1 MHEPG
6 TLNPSFLDGI
16 IVLTQKDDDL
26 EFMDEVLNKGI
37 PMVAICRTVFLDV
50 PNVTTDEA
58 GAMEKAMDCLL
69 ENGHRR
75 IGIIEGNS
83 NLDSTRLRHRGWRAS
98 MTKHG
103 LDPDS
108 LPVEHGTYRYA
119 SGYQAAKRL
128 LEQDLTAILSF
139 NDEMA
144 FGAREAVTEVGLK
157 VPDDV
162 SLVGFD
168 NWDLSGYANMKLTT
182 VERNMGEIAREGTRI
197 LLRRLE
203 DGIIDNRRVY
213 LENRL
218 IIRETVKNLNA

>member
-1 MHEPG
+1 M
-6 TLNPSFLDGI
+6 
-16 IVLTQKDDDL
+16 LTQKDDDL

-69 ENGHRR
+69 ENGHRK

-157 VPDDV
+157 VPDEV
-162 SLVGFD
+162 E
-168 NWDLSGYANMKLTT
+168 DLSGYANMKLTT